1 MKKEIVYIIITFI
14 PTITLLYSILWYI
27 RIITLKEDILSEGYS
42 FHKIFVQESISY
54 DLKINTVKTNNIM
67 MMLMIMMMVMMMV
80 MIIIIMIIIAVTQS
94 IRFCM
99 EVDIDNF

>member
-54 DLKINTVKTNNIM
+54 DLKINTVKTNKQQTIM
-67 MMLMIMMMVMMMV
+67 
-80 MIIIIMIIIAVTQS
+80 TYYYS
-94 IRFCM
+94 CN
-99 EVDIDNF
+99 DIF